1 MEKISKRQLYCL
13 TIMNLIGSTNLWA
26 LGIDAKQDA
35 WIVILLSM
43 LISFPLLWIY
53 TEIHLN
59 FPKDNIA
66 GIITSLLGKI
76 IGWPLAFLYVIF
88 YLFDTTRNIS
98 EFGDLIHMTF
108 LVNTPSW
115 IIMFMLIATIMYI
128 LFLRIENFA
137 RLTELLMPI
146 IFLAI
151 VSVYIM
157 TVASGLIDLKQLTPV
172 LANGVTPVLKA
183 SYPVIVNFPFAGTFI
198 FIQLWKFVEPKEC
211 IRKITF
217 ISVGLSGVLLAAT
230 IVIIIS
236 VLGVNLAANSTIPL
250 LKVIRLINIA
260 NIITNLDAIGVMLI
274 FISGFYRAALIL
286 FAAATTLS
294 VLFKVED
301 YRWFLI
307 PLGFLLLWYANIYEP
322 NYPFH
327 VKFLLPQYKQQFIP
341 LYDLIPLFLFLIMK
355 LKKYSK
361 SEA

>member
-1 MEKISKRQLYCL
+1 MEKISKHQLYCL
-13 TIMNLIGSTNLWA
+13 TILNLIGSTNLWA

-35 WIVILLSM
+35 WIVILFSM
-43 LISFPLLWIY
+43 LLSLPLLWIY
-53 TEIHLN
+53 TEINLN

-66 GIITSLLGKI
+66 GILTSLLGKI
-76 IGWPLAFLYVIF
+76 IGWPLAFLYAIF
-88 YLFDTTRNIS
+88 YLFDATRNIS

-115 IIMFMLIATIMYI
+115 IIMFMLLATIIYI

-137 RLTELLMPI
+137 RLTELITPI

-151 VSVYIM
+151 ISIYVMVA
-157 TVASGLIDLKQLTPV
+157 ASGLIDLKQLTPV

-198 FIQLWKFVEPKEC
+198 FIQFWKFVEPRDC
-211 IRKITF
+211 VRKVTF
-217 ISVGLSGVLLAAT
+217 VSVGLSSILLAST
-230 IVIIIS
+230 LVLIIS

-250 LKVIRLINIA
+250 LKVIRVINISD
-260 NIITNLDAIGVMLI
+260 IITNLDAIGVMLI

-286 FAAATTLS
+286 FAAATTLAF
-294 VLFKVED
+294 LFKVQD

-307 PLGFLLLWYANIYEP
+307 PLGFLLLWYANVYEP

-341 LYDLIPLFLFLIMK
+341 LYNLIPLFLFLIMK

-361 SEA
+361 SKA